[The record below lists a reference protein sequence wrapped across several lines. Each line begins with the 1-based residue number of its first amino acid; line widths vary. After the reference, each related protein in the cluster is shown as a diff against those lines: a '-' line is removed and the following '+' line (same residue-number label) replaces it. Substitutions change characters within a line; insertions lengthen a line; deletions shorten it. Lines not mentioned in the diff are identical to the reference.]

1 MPKYL
6 YGHYDSRG
14 GAQLIEAPDRE
25 TADKAYVLQFW
36 PDDPN
41 DSELE
46 ETRKAMIEEDFIAE
60 VTLESYREIKH
71 GEEIEYT
78 EPVIGEDYEK
88 ARAFEDG
95 LAWATEELQETTANP
110 WKELLWWNEERKILR
125 LCPPGENPGKPWMKN
140 HAGNATYT
148 VWPEEKGEPGWKRSN
163 FGEDACGIIFG
174 NAERILEEIV

>member
-25 TADKAYVLQFW
+25 TADRAYYLQFW
-36 PDDPN
+36 PDDANEPN
-41 DSELE
+41 TETYRKELV
-46 ETRKAMIEEDFIAE
+46 EEDFIAE

-78 EPVIGEDYEK
+78 DPVEGQDSEK

-95 LAWATEELQETTANP
+95 LAWAAEDIIETTANP

-125 LCPPGENPGKPWMKN
+125 ICPPGVNP
-140 HAGNATYT
+140 TF
-148 VWPEEKGEPGWKRSN
+148 PERPADFGTQNIYGAHEPTEPGWKRSN
-163 FGEDACGIIFG
+163 FGEDACGVIYG
-174 NAERILEEIV
+174 EAKQILENEV

>member
-25 TADKAYVLQFW
+25 TADKAYALQFW

-41 DSELE
+41 EPNT
-46 ETRKAMIEEDFIAE
+46 ETYRKEMIEEDFIAE
-60 VTLESYREIKH
+60 VTLESSREIKH

-78 EPVIGEDYEK
+78 DPIEPDDSEK

-95 LAWATEELQETTANP
+95 LQWATEEIQETTANP

-125 LCPPGENPGKPWMKN
+125 LCPPGENPGKPWLKN

-148 VWPEEKGEPGWKRSN
+148 VWPKEEGEPGWKRSN
-163 FGEDACGIIFG
+163 FGEDACGVIYG
-174 NAERILEEIV
+174 TAERILEEIV